1 MLKVDKLG
9 NLYETS
15 PDREDG
21 KGFKSYPTPVSTGDV
36 TFGAIHSKSLD
47 AHAKSVK
54 RDMMNRAEEDRQK
67 NVRAIQNMNRKVMM
81 GARADAEQKLR
92 DNEDYQENLVR
103 TGVQQSQMGCD
114 CDSSYSQSGN
124 GLSANGLKGPMGL
137 DRTQRAIR
145 HHVSGIGADTAY
157 AIDPVEAYQAQLKDI
172 ANQMI
177 VAQARLDAKRNDAED
192 KASQA
197 MTPKQGIFS
206 KSYSGQIAPN
216 VLIHPMQLATVKVG

>member
-1 MLKVDKLG
+1 MLKVDQTG
-9 NLYETS
+9 RLYETS

-21 KGFKSYPTPVSTGDV
+21 KGFKSYATPVSSGDV
-36 TFGAIHSKSLD
+36 TFGAVHSRALADHSR
-47 AHAKSVK
+47 SVK

-67 NVRAIQNMNRKVMM
+67 NVRAVQNMNRKVMM

-92 DNEDYQENLVR
+92 EDEDYQLNLLR
-103 TGVQQSQMGCD
+103 MGVQQSQMGCN

-124 GLSANGLKGPMGL
+124 GLSANGMKGQMGL
-137 DRTQRAIR
+137 DRTQRAIN

-157 AIDPVEAYQAQLKDI
+157 AVDPVEAYQAQLKTI
-172 ANQMI
+172 ADQMI
-177 VAQARLDAKRNDAED
+177 IAQARLDAKRNDAED

-216 VLIHPMQLATVKVG
+216 TLIHPMQLATVKVG